1 MSPGEPATAVLSAK
15 AADVF
20 RGLWA
25 SVFYTGAAP
34 PTSVLVCSSNHG
46 EGATTIACGLA
57 LAGAGEP
64 DPARVALVDFN
75 LRTPKVDR
83 RLRLANGAGVSDVLV
98 GAAALDE
105 ALQRVGP
112 GRLDVLTAGEQAQ
125 RLVEVLR
132 ADGVRRLVTDLQER
146 YDRVV
151 VDTAPVN
158 LYPDAQVLARAVGA
172 AVLVARYRRTPR
184 ESLLAAKRRLTTAPG
199 AAEKLLGAVLNMR
212 TFPVPRFL
220 YRRV

>member
-1 MSPGEPATAVLSAK
+1 MSPTEPATAVLSAR

-25 SVFYTGAAP
+25 SVFYTGAASP
-34 PTSVLVCSSNHG
+34 KSVLVCSPNHG

-64 DPARVALVDFN
+64 GRARVALVDFN
-75 LRTPKVDR
+75 LRTPNVDR
-83 RLRLANGAGVSDVLV
+83 RLRLANGAGVSEVLV

-112 GRLDVLTAGEQAQ
+112 GRLDVLTAGEQAR

-132 ADGVRRLVTDLQER
+132 TDGVRRLVGDLEER

-151 VDTAPVN
+151 VDAAPVN
-158 LYPDAQVLARAVGA
+158 PYPDAQVVARAVGGV
-172 AVLVARYRRTPR
+172 VLVARCRRTPR
-184 ESLLAAKRRLTTAPG
+184 ESLLAAKRRLTAAPR

-212 TFPVPRFL
+212 TFPVPKFL
-220 YRRV
+220 YRRI

>member
-1 MSPGEPATAVLSAK
+1 MDPSEPATAVLSAK

-25 SVFYTGAAP
+25 SVFYTGAAS

-57 LAGAGEP
+57 LAGVGQAEQ
-64 DPARVALVDFN
+64 ARVALVDFN

-83 RLRLANGAGVSDVLV
+83 RLRLANGAGVSEVLV

-112 GRLDVLTAGEQAQ
+112 GRLDVLTAGEQAR
-125 RLVEVLR
+125 RLAEVLR
-132 ADGVRRLVTDLQER
+132 TDRVRTLLDDLEQR

-158 LYPDAQVLARAVGA
+158 PYPDAQVLAQAVAA

-199 AAEKLLGAVLNMR
+199 IGEKLLGAVLNMR
-212 TFPVPRFL
+212 TYPVPKFL